1 MLALVISL
9 LSLMAFSF
17 ASAASLEPPRV
28 ASYAGY
34 TRLVFDVPT
43 NGTYRLEPLGAALR
57 LTLFGNSVLS
67 KTVRL
72 GKPEVSGYTL
82 ENGGG
87 NVVVSIATP
96 QGVSSRRGV
105 RVQRLGAMAGK
116 TGFRLVL
123 DFSGAF
129 ADISPL
135 PNVTIAK
142 SKIPNATIVLDP
154 GHGGNDVGALGNG
167 LREADL
173 NLQLSFRIKKWLE
186 QAGVLV
192 EMTRTTSA
200 TFSNDKRTDLEAR
213 VQATRGKTA
222 FVSVH
227 ANAIERRSWNSVFG
241 MEVFYFDW
249 ARRSP
254 WLVAA
259 APEPGA
265 ASLTATNPASLTA
278 TNPDGLPATNPA
290 DLPDPETQ
298 LEPITNFA
306 LNPSTPETPITP
318 EQNGFGSWQP
328 LPETAGLTA
337 PLLLALDRESA
348 SKDLAA
354 QVLSNML
361 GATGAAS
368 RGVQVSDFYVIR
380 RSFCPAILLEM
391 GFVTHPIEA
400 AQLKNSNYLER
411 LAYGVA
417 VGIVGYLDGMAV
429 SLEVAP
435 PK

>member
-43 NGTYRLEPLGAALR
+43 DGTYRLEPLGAALR
-57 LTLFGNSVLS
+57 LTLFGNSVLP

-87 NVVVSIATP
+87 NVVVSIVTP

-105 RVQRLGAMAGK
+105 REQRLGATPGK

-135 PNVTIAK
+135 PNVVIPK
-142 SKIPNATIVLDP
+142 SKIPNASIVLDP

-173 NLQLSFRIKKWLE
+173 NLQLSFRVKKWLE

-192 EMTRTTSA
+192 EMTRTTNT
-200 TFSNDKRTDLEAR
+200 TFSNDKRSDLEAR
-213 VQATRGKTA
+213 VQTSRGKTA

-227 ANAIERRSWNSVFG
+227 ANAIERRSWNSIFG

-249 ARRSP
+249 GRRNP

-259 APEPGA
+259 APEPKA
-265 ASLTATNPASLTA
+265 AIS
-278 TNPDGLPATNPA
+278 
-290 DLPDPETQ
+290 DLPEPEPP
-298 LEPITNFA
+298 LEPITNYA
-306 LNPSTPETPITP
+306 LNPSTPETPVTP

-328 LPETAGLTA
+328 LPETGVVA

-380 RSFCPAILLEM
+380 NSLCPAILLEM

-417 VGIVGYLDGMAV
+417 LGIVGYLDGMATP
-429 SLEVAP
+429 LEVAQ

>member
-1 MLALVISL
+1 MTRLVFFVFCLVGLTHICL
-9 LSLMAFSF
+9 VGF
-17 ASAASLEPPRV
+17 ATTQAASLEPPRV

-34 TRLVFDVPT
+34 TRLVFDVPA
-43 NGTYRLEPLGAALR
+43 NGEYRLEPLGAALR
-57 LTLFGNSVLS
+57 LTLYGNSVTT

-87 NVVVSIATP
+87 NAVVSIITP

-105 RVQRLGAMAGK
+105 RVQRLEASIGK

-129 ADISPL
+129 ADVSPL
-135 PNVTIAK
+135 PKVAAL
-142 SKIPNATIVLDP
+142 ATKAQKASIVLDP
-154 GHGGNDVGALGNG
+154 GHGGNDPGALGNG
-167 LREADL
+167 LREAEL
-173 NLQLSFRIKKWLE
+173 NLQVSFRIKRLLE
-186 QAGVLV
+186 QAGVSV

-200 TFSNDKRTDLEAR
+200 TFSNDKRSDLNAR
-213 VQATRGKTA
+213 VQMSRGKTA

-227 ANAIERRSWNSVFG
+227 ANAIERRSWNSTYG

-249 ARRSP
+249 TRRSP
-254 WLVAA
+254 WLVSA
-259 APEPGA
+259 APEPRASEPSSLPEPDSASDAMSA
-265 ASLTATNPASLTA
+265 AEP
-278 TNPDGLPATNPA
+278 P
-290 DLPDPETQ
+290 

-306 LNPSTPETPITP
+306 LAPSTPDTSVTP

-328 LPETAGLTA
+328 LPEVQSQPVAA
-337 PLLLALDRESA
+337 PLLPILDREIA

-354 QVLSNML
+354 RVLSNML

-380 RSFCPAILLEM
+380 NSQCPAILLEM
-391 GFVTHPIEA
+391 GFVTHPVEA
-400 AQLKNSNYLER
+400 QQLKNSNYLER
-411 LAYGVA
+411 IAYGTA
-417 VGIVGYLDGMAV
+417 VGILEYLDGLSTSVEV
-429 SLEVAP
+429 SATT
-435 PK
+435 K

>member
-1 MLALVISL
+1 MTRLVFFVFCL
-9 LSLMAFSF
+9 LGACNAY
-17 ASAASLEPPRV
+17 ASNLEPPRV

-43 NGTYRLEPLGAALR
+43 NSEYRLEPLGAALR
-57 LTLFGNSVLS
+57 LTLYGNSATP
-67 KTVRL
+67 KTLRL

-87 NVVVSIATP
+87 NVVASIATP

-105 RVQRLGAMAGK
+105 RVQRLEASAGK

-129 ADISPL
+129 ADVSPL
-135 PNVTIAK
+135 PNVAALQTKVAK
-142 SKIPNATIVLDP
+142 ASIVLDP
-154 GHGGNDVGALGNG
+154 GHGGNDLGALGNG
-167 LREADL
+167 LREAEL

-186 QAGVLV
+186 QAGVTV
-192 EMTRTTSA
+192 EMTRTNSN
-200 TFSNDKRTDLEAR
+200 TFSNDKRSDLNAR
-213 VQATRGKTA
+213 VQMSRGKTA

-227 ANAIERRSWNSVFG
+227 ANAIERPAWNKTYG

-249 ARRSP
+249 TRRSP
-254 WLVAA
+254 WLVSA
-259 APEPGA
+259 APEPRA
-265 ASLTATNPASLTA
+265 V
-278 TNPDGLPATNPA
+278 
-290 DLPDPETQ
+290 DPKSTPEPVLEPP

-306 LNPSTPETPITP
+306 LEPSTPDTPITP
-318 EQNGFGSWQP
+318 EQNGFGSWQALPEVQTVPAAAPP
-328 LPETAGLTA
+328 LPILE
-337 PLLLALDRESA
+337 RELA

-354 QVLSNML
+354 RVLSNML

-380 RSFCPAILLEM
+380 NSQCPAILLEM

-400 AQLKNSNYLER
+400 QQLKNPNYLER
-411 LAYGVA
+411 IAYGVA
-417 VGIVGYLDGMAV
+417 VGILEYLDGLTA
-429 SLEVAP
+429 SLEVNAA
-435 PK
+435 K